1 MKSRVLFLTVL
12 VLSILIV
19 SSVGTAFAGEPN
31 PNGRAWGN
39 AVVGEPGVWRAHFAL
54 LGVEDASGADWGDA
68 VSNFAKNNGGM
79 GGHSS
84 GK

>member
-31 PNGRAWGN
+31 GRAWGN
-39 AVVGEPGVWRAHFAL
+39 AVEGEPGVWRAHFAL
-54 LGVEDASGADWGDA
+54 LGVEDADGADWGKA
-68 VSNFAKNNGGM
+68 VSDFAKANGGM